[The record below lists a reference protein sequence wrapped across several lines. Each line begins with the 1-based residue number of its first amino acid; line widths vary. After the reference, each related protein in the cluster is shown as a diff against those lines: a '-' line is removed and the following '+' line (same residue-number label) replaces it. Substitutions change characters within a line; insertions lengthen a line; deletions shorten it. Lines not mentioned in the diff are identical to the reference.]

1 MLYRRASI
9 LATFLLAAL
18 LSPSAQTARPADTNF
33 HVGLQSIAIP
43 PPPSTTLVETGP
55 DYRVL
60 LDNLA
65 DARDRIVAGFLL
77 PNELAAIQAGKS
89 SLSRYCLVEVLR
101 AVEFTDVSADS
112 FHQFVDAVGQQ
123 YGAVIPGAL
132 KDEQE
137 DIDHK
142 LKMLGSG
149 STITIDKPLQLG
161 RLYGKQDAAGFGMI
175 VPVNVNG
182 APKKVTVVSA
192 LIRVH
197 DRVLFLYTYSP
208 YTDED
213 SVKWAS
219 STSEKWADAVLAS
232 NK

>member
-1 MLYRRASI
+1 MPYRRASI
-9 LATFLLAAL
+9 LAILLLTAL
-18 LSPSAQTARPADTNF
+18 LSSSAQTARPADTTF

-43 PPPSTTLVETGP
+43 APPSTTLVETGP

-60 LDNLA
+60 LDSLA
-65 DARDRIVAGFLL
+65 DVRNRVVAAFLL
-77 PNELAAIQAGKS
+77 PSELAAIQTGKS

-101 AVEFTDVSADS
+101 AVEFSDVSADG
-112 FHQFVDAVGQQ
+112 FHQFEDAVGQQ
-123 YGAVIPGAL
+123 YGAVISATL

-137 DIDHK
+137 DLDHK

-149 STITIDKPLQLG
+149 SKITIDKPLPLG
-161 RLYGKQDAAGFGMI
+161 RLYGKQDVAGFGMI

-182 APKKVTVVSA
+182 EVKKVAVVSA
-192 LIRVH
+192 LIRVR

-219 STSEKWADAVLAS
+219 ATSEKWADAVLAA